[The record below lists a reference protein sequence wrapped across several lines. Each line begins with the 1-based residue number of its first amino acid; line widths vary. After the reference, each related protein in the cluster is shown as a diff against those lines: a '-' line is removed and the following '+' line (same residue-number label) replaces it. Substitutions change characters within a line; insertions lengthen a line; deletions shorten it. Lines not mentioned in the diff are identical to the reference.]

1 MRSAEENKMK
11 TIQQVLADKGCDV
24 YSISPMALVFEAL
37 GKMAD
42 RNVGALLV
50 LDGDELV
57 GLISERDYARKVIL
71 KDKASKHTPVSE
83 IMSRHVVCVSPGL
96 KVDACMALM
105 TDKRIRHLAVMEDK
119 RLVGVISIGDVVKA
133 IIDHQE
139 FTIQQL
145 EHYITG
151 GR

>member
-1 MRSAEENKMK
+1 MK
-11 TIQQVLADKGCDV
+11 TIQQVLTDKGCDV
-24 YSISPMALVFEAL
+24 YSISPKALVFDAL
-37 GKMAD
+37 AEMANL
-42 RNVGALLV
+42 NVGALLV
-50 LDGDELV
+50 LDDDELV

-71 KDKASKHTPVSE
+71 KNKASKDTPVSE
-83 IMSRHVVCVSPGL
+83 IMSGHVVCVSPRL
-96 KVDACMALM
+96 KVDACMVLM
-105 TDKRIRHLAVMEDK
+105 TDKRIRHLAVMDDQS
-119 RLVGVISIGDVVKA
+119 LVGVISIGDVVKA

>member
-1 MRSAEENKMK
+1 MK
-11 TIQQVLADKGCDV
+11 TIQQVLADKGCDA
-24 YSISPMALVFEAL
+24 YSISPKALVFDAL
-37 GKMAD
+37 AEMANL
-42 RNVGALLV
+42 NVGALLV

-71 KDKASKHTPVSE
+71 KNRASKDTPVSE
-83 IMSRHVVCVSPGL
+83 IMSGHVVCVSPRL
-96 KVDACMALM
+96 KVDACMVLM
-105 TDKRIRHLAVMEDK
+105 TDKRIRHLVVMEDK
-119 RLVGVISIGDVVKA
+119 SIVGVISIGDVVKA